1 MTASLMTGVYSAV
14 NALRQD
20 LLDDDG
26 PRISTMR
33 NYRFAIL
40 VYSPKEEF
48 TLRQQIQALTHDL
61 QSRGW
66 NVGQIYLNQLLLKR
80 LKQTDK
86 RVIES
91 IARRERS
98 LYQRNPDRALNHL
111 KEKIAPYVEG
121 TDGIASDI
129 ITEIDQ
135 FLDTYPVEA
144 DRTVIF
150 LRRAG
155 ALYPFLR
162 SSALLKHLDGKTRNL
177 PVVLLYP
184 GERKDT
190 QSLSFMRE
198 LPGDRDYRPR
208 IYG

>member
-1 MTASLMTGVYSAV
+1 MTAPLRTSVHDAV
-14 NALRQD
+14 DALHRD
-20 LLDDDG
+20 LTDEGG

-40 VYSPKEEF
+40 VYAPQEEYV
-48 TLRQQIQALTHDL
+48 LRQQMQWLTHEL
-61 QSRGW
+61 TAQGW
-66 NVGQIYLNQLLLKR
+66 NVANIDLNQLLLQR
-80 LKQTDK
+80 LRQEEAEVMD
-86 RVIES
+86 S
-91 IARRERS
+91 IVSREHR
-98 LYQRNPDRALNHL
+98 LYRRNPDRALNHL

-121 TDGIASDI
+121 PTGIAQDI
-129 ITEIDQ
+129 ITEIDR
-135 FLDTYPVEA
+135 FVADHPIAA

-184 GERKDT
+184 GERKD
-190 QSLSFMRE
+190 QSLAFMGE

>member
-1 MTASLMTGVYSAV
+1 MTVSLRTKVHEAV
-14 NALRQD
+14 EALRQD
-20 LLDDDG
+20 LLDEDG

-40 VYSPKEEF
+40 VYDPKEEF
-48 TLRQQIQALTHDL
+48 TLRQQIQWLTSL
-61 QSRGW
+61 LKSQGW
-66 NVGQIYLNQLLLKR
+66 NVGQIFLNQLLLKR
-80 LKQTDK
+80 LKQEDSS
-86 RVIES
+86 VIDNIIS
-91 IARRERS
+91 RERR

-121 TDGIASDI
+121 ADGIARDI
-129 ITEIDQ
+129 IEEIDGFVDAQ
-135 FLDTYPVEA
+135 PIEA

-177 PVVLLYP
+177 PVVLFYP
-184 GERKDT
+184 GERRDK
-190 QSLSFMRE
+190 SLSFMGE
-198 LPGDRDYRPR
+198 LTGDRDYRPR